1 MAVMILSLFYFV
13 SMNISFLSPVARA
26 IKDFSMSDLY
36 YHILWTGDEPE
47 KSEVITLVD
56 ITDLHKRGQIAQ
68 TIEEVNK
75 QHPKAL
81 GLDIIFE
88 GLKDDSIGNDSLVNA
103 LSDCSSETV
112 TAFKLLDYNAPSK
125 TFTSSLHS
133 FFIND
138 VPLIEG
144 YTNVLSNGTNG
155 SVRQF
160 SISRRTKEMEVYS
173 LPAMLYMSAINDTLP
188 SSVKEPEDRMINYV
202 PTRFPV
208 VRYDSIAQKADLI
221 RDHIVL
227 LGTVNE
233 EQDMHYTPLGKM
245 PGLEVQAFSLQ
256 TLLSQ
261 RDIHVVSEVWLII
274 LAFIFCYLTQFI
286 QYGAV
291 RLVARRTDTVSIFL
305 SGSFLFLRVI
315 TFSWLGL
322 LAWLGFILYVK
333 CNIYLAMTWIF
344 APVVLV
350 AESRGLYSAFVKTLC
365 LKHHDRFKW
374 LKSSLYY
381 VAPEV
386 KTASHDNEELRVE
399 SGSTDVAD
407 VNVTDNDVLT
417 PSSNNS

>member
-1 MAVMILSLFYFV
+1 M
-13 SMNISFLSPVARA
+13 ARA

-112 TAFKLLDYNAPSK
+112 TSFKLLDYNAPSK

-160 SISRRTKEMEVYS
+160 SISRRKWKSIRCPPCSTCQLS
-173 LPAMLYMSAINDTLP
+173 TTHS
-188 SSVKEPEDRMINYV
+188 
-202 PTRFPV
+202 PV
-208 VRYDSIAQKADLI
+208 A
-221 RDHIVL
+221 
-227 LGTVNE
+227 
-233 EQDMHYTPLGKM
+233 
-245 PGLEVQAFSLQ
+245 
-256 TLLSQ
+256 
-261 RDIHVVSEVWLII
+261 
-274 LAFIFCYLTQFI
+274 
-286 QYGAV
+286 
-291 RLVARRTDTVSIFL
+291 
-305 SGSFLFLRVI
+305 
-315 TFSWLGL
+315 
-322 LAWLGFILYVK
+322 
-333 CNIYLAMTWIF
+333 
-344 APVVLV
+344 
-350 AESRGLYSAFVKTLC
+350 
-365 LKHHDRFKW
+365 
-374 LKSSLYY
+374 
-381 VAPEV
+381 
-386 KTASHDNEELRVE
+386 
-399 SGSTDVAD
+399 
-407 VNVTDNDVLT
+407 
-417 PSSNNS
+417 